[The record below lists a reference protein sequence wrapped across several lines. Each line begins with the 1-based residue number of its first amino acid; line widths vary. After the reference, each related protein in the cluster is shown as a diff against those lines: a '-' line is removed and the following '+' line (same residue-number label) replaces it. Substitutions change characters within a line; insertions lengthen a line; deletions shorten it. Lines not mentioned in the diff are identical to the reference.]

1 METAER
7 AARRALSSLAVRMQ
21 LLPRSSWVAHVSN
34 SQDKDTKENSDS
46 LLRCRKEKAMSYL
59 GPGKLIPENRVT
71 GEVACLDIW
80 FKGQIFNNRWDSFD
94 L

>member
-1 METAER
+1 M
-7 AARRALSSLAVRMQ
+7 
-21 LLPRSSWVAHVSN
+21 AHVSN

-59 GPGKLIPENRVT
+59 GPGNLSPENRVT
-71 GEVACLDIW
+71 GYVACLDIW
-80 FKGQIFNNRWDSFD
+80 FKGQILNNRWDSFD